1 MDFPWGKSIKSRPT
15 IRKKKKKLRVLTS
28 HLKTLLSCIK
38 TLEGS
43 HHFQV
48 NVKCLGKRMT
58 SFVIW
63 FLLTFLLCVIVL
75 LSCQCAFPTLAGPVG
90 PAFSVSSRS
99 AFLCY
104 AFACVFPSAS
114 FHLPTLG
121 VQAAESGLTNY
132 WKPFLFLP
140 CYCDTVRPP
149 LYFLRTLI
157 MLS

>member
-1 MDFPWGKSIKSRPT
+1 MSSA
-15 IRKKKKKLRVLTS
+15 
-28 HLKTLLSCIK
+28 
-38 TLEGS
+38 
-43 HHFQV
+43 
-48 NVKCLGKRMT
+48 
-58 SFVIW
+58 IW

-75 LSCQCAFPTLAGPVG
+75 LSCQCAFSTLAGPVG

-157 MLS
+157 MLSWTYSGLRSCLDLIRKTPLSTRLSKIVERKNNNLTSIGEFAYYST

>member
-1 MDFPWGKSIKSRPT
+1 MSSAI
-15 IRKKKKKLRVLTS
+15 
-28 HLKTLLSCIK
+28 C
-38 TLEGS
+38 
-43 HHFQV
+43 
-48 NVKCLGKRMT
+48 
-58 SFVIW
+58 

-75 LSCQCAFPTLAGPVG
+75 LSCQCAFSTLAGPVG

-149 LYFLRTLI
+149 LYFLRTFI
-157 MLS
+157 MLSWTYSGLRSCLDLIRKTPLSTRLSKIVERKNNNLTSIGEFAYYST